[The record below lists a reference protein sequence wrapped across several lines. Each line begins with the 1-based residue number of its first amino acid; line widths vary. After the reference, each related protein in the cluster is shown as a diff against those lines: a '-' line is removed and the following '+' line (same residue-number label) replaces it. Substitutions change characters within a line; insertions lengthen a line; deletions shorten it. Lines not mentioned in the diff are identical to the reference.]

1 MADFEIKITTPAD
14 LAGAKGT
21 EESLKRQISQ
31 KKQLNEE
38 YGIEEAHLIALQKA
52 RRYYEETLKT
62 PVAPASPDS
71 PAIPNAPAPTGG
83 GNAATD
89 FLRKQF
95 AEKQKLQQED
105 QKLDE
110 EGAKKSIDLIHGLKG
125 ALKGLGR
132 EIPGLGFLSGI
143 LSSPIALGSTAL
155 TVGVGSVVSEVQRL
169 NAELKEFK
177 ALGDVF
183 RGSGLAPS
191 LKGLREDLQAARVE
205 SAIWHDQLK
214 RVAGAFA
221 DVNSRAAEANKLL
234 AVQAAALATVGE
246 AQDSLLK
253 SALAIAKARGLIN
266 DDEIAHLN
274 RILALHK
281 QITAAQDS
289 AGAEA
294 HAIAEK
300 HAALTAATGE
310 LPKLIADRDALADK
324 QTKDKQRSKAIAEKL
339 AEAEAATTVR
349 LVDGKPVFSPQE
361 QALNDQAAIIQGSG
375 TGKDAKSGRFPELV
389 GTSKAERD
397 AIRERLKA
405 GDKINFETGVKFGAA
420 ELDEF
425 EQMQAQFDENRRKLN
440 AKRASIPGLRAELEQ
455 TDKRIG
461 IRATDLGE
469 FDARIGARKQQRD
482 TLPGEIASD
491 TAAFAANDERRSRSV
506 GLGRRQFGLEE
517 SMAALNQLKDGAD
530 EATTARVNSQ
540 LLALTKELISIQ
552 LSDRRENKTTAA
564 EVAAL
569 RKQVSVQRPYSY

>member
-1 MADFEIKITTPAD
+1 MPDDVLIKITTAAD
-14 LAGAKGT
+14 LGGALAASTALEKQIAQAKLLNT
-21 EESLKRQISQ
+21 EYAE
-31 KKQLNEE
+31 
-38 YGIEEAHLIALQKA
+38 EEARLISLRKAIHDHHAELEATATKAPGASVDPLQ
-52 RRYYEETLKT
+52 
-62 PVAPASPDS
+62 
-71 PAIPNAPAPTGG
+71 PAPTGG
-83 GNAATD
+83 GGNAVDAVV
-89 FLRKQF
+89 RKQF
-95 AEKQKLQQED
+95 AEKKKLRVED
-105 QKLDE
+105 QKLEE
-110 EGAKKSIDLIHGLKG
+110 EGAKKSLDWIHSLKG

-143 LSSPIALGSTAL
+143 LSSPIALGATAL
-155 TVGVGSVVSEVQRL
+155 TVGIGAAVAEVKRL
-169 NAELKEFK
+169 NAELKEFQ

-183 RGSGLAPS
+183 RSGGLAPS

-253 SALAIAKARGLIN
+253 SALAIAKSRGLIN
-266 DDEIAHLN
+266 DDEIDHLN

-294 HAIAEK
+294 NAIAEK
-300 HAALTAATGE
+300 QAALAAATGE

-324 QTKDKQRSKAIAEKL
+324 QTKDKQRSTAIAEKL
-339 AEAEAATTVR
+339 AEAEAATTVK
-349 LVDGKPVFSPQE
+349 LVKGQLVISPQE
-361 QALNDQAAIIQGSG
+361 QALDDQLAILQGS
-375 TGKDAKSGRFPELV
+375 KDKKARFPALV
-389 GTSKAERD
+389 GTTKTERD
-397 AIRERLKA
+397 AILDEEFHLRASGLSGKRSNEDVAEFEKMQA
-405 GDKINFETGVKFGAA
+405 EFETNRQKLGAY
-420 ELDEF
+420 
-425 EQMQAQFDENRRKLN
+425 RK
-440 AKRASIPGLRAELEQ
+440 AIPGLRADQEE

-461 IRATDLGE
+461 VRATDLGE

-491 TAAFAANDERRSRSV
+491 TATFAANDAGRSRSV

-540 LLALTKELISIQ
+540 LLALTNEVISMMF
-552 LSDRRENKTTAA
+552 SERRVNKTTADRVTA
-564 EVAAL
+564 LQKRVAT
-569 RKQVSVQRPYSY
+569 QRPYSD